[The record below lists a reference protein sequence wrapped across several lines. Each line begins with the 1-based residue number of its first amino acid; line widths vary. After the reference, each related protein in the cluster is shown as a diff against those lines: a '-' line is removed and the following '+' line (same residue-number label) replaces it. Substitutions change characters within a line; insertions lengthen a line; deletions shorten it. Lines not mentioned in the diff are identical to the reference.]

1 MLGKMPDDKRN
12 LTKEQITVDNVIDE
26 LPFTRYISAEA
37 KQPSVRDAAK
47 CIISLSWELC
57 SVALMIV

>member
-1 MLGKMPDDKRN
+1 MLGKMPNDKRN

-37 KQPSVRDAAK
+37 EQPSVRNVAK
-47 CIISLSWELC
+47 CIISQSWGLC
-57 SVALMIV
+57 SVVLIIV